1 MAPKRL
7 LQDPP
12 AASSME
18 EDSDAETVDEEEE
31 EVQNDVV
38 EDEEDKS
45 GDEED
50 DEDEEEDD
58 EENVTANKKPNVP
71 NPPSESASDAGSETE
86 SDAMTHSP
94 TASDFTVKPIVS
106 KPMND
111 SPAKPT
117 KKTAAAAAPAKRAAE
132 SDPNPKDSKKKKKKK
147 KGSSGSGEDE
157 ETKKAGRLW
166 GEDDE
171 IAILEGM
178 IEFKAKNGTDPSSN
192 MGAFHEFLRRSLKAD
207 VNKNQLMDK
216 ARRLKK
222 KYYLP
227 NANKGENGEGPL
239 FSKAHE
245 LKLVDLSNKIWG
257 VEANG
262 GGGGGGKNSKKKP
275 RKSAKA
281 VAVDN
286 SASPVL
292 ALPVSYVP
300 AEKSAEKKV
309 EKKAEMNNVANG
321 GMEAESDEVF
331 WSKYPFL
338 RDSLRF
344 GKWDGLEMVLMQG
357 MPSIGSSKAKGL
369 DDRWRKLQVLEMEL
383 VAKKLALEHEMTK
396 FILDSMKSRKE

>member
-7 LQDPP
+7 LEDPP

-38 EDEEDKS
+38 EDEEEKS

-50 DEDEEEDD
+50 EEEDDD
-58 EENVTANKKPNVP
+58 EENVTANKKPQ
-71 NPPSESASDAGSETE
+71 SESASDAGSETE

-117 KKTAAAAAPAKRAAE
+117 RKTAAPAKRAAE
-132 SDPNPKDSKKKKKKK
+132 SDPNPKDSKKKKK
-147 KGSSGSGEDE
+147 GSNGSGEDE

-192 MGAFHEFLRRSLKAD
+192 MGAFHEFLRRSLKAV

-227 NANKGENGEGPL
+227 NAADKGENV

-262 GGGGGGKNSKKKP
+262 GGDGGKNSKKKP

-321 GMEAESDEVF
+321 GMEAESDDLF

-344 GKWDGLEMVLMQG
+344 GKWDGLELVLMHG
-357 MPSIGSSKAKGL
+357 MPSIGSSKAKEL
-369 DDRWRKLQVLEMEL
+369 DDRWRKLQVSEMEL

>member
-58 EENVTANKKPNVP
+58 AGSDGICLRRLLLRFCRRYCFVGRTQMRHFNVVLQLFDEFVNVGLRP
-71 NPPSESASDAGSETE
+71 DGYMYTVVVKSLCELKDLHKAKETNPPSESASDAGSETE

-94 TASDFTVKPIVS
+94 TASYFTVKPIVS

-132 SDPNPKDSKKKKKKK
+132 SDPNPKDSKKKK

-192 MGAFHEFLRRSLKAD
+192 MSAFHEFLRRSLKAD
-207 VNKNQLMDK
+207 VNKNQL
-216 ARRLKK
+216 RSGF
-222 KYYLP
+222 Y
-227 NANKGENGEGPL
+227 
-239 FSKAHE
+239 SI
-245 LKLVDLSNKIWG
+245 LVPIS
-257 VEANG
+257 
-262 GGGGGGKNSKKKP
+262 
-275 RKSAKA
+275 
-281 VAVDN
+281 
-286 SASPVL
+286 
-292 ALPVSYVP
+292 
-300 AEKSAEKKV
+300 
-309 EKKAEMNNVANG
+309 
-321 GMEAESDEVF
+321 
-331 WSKYPFL
+331 
-338 RDSLRF
+338 
-344 GKWDGLEMVLMQG
+344 
-357 MPSIGSSKAKGL
+357 
-369 DDRWRKLQVLEMEL
+369 
-383 VAKKLALEHEMTK
+383 
-396 FILDSMKSRKE
+396 